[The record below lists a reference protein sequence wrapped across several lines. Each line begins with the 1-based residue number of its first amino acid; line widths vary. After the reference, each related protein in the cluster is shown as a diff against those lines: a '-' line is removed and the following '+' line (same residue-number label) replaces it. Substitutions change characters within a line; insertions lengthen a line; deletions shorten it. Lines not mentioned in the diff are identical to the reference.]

1 MLFLSHCNSV
11 PSPSILLRSVLP
23 PSFYLPVSHSV
34 SHPPFKIHQ
43 LHLKVVLLV
52 STFFAPLLTHTHLSL
67 CYMFTQGHKFLPC
80 LLRRGLAAAL
90 SWQLCSG
97 LLPANGEGKADSKRS
112 NHWKEWNCGV
122 KQVAMLM
129 GETGRQ
135 IYLGFLWNCSQT
147 LISCKAVGSVFTSQV
162 ATTSGHAHHQCLG
175 LCLRVAN
182 SDFTKQKAMPLCEEK
197 KDGKYNY
204 LQETTLTPRAWN
216 KVSGN
221 KCICLTSLWSSVPP
235 MLGCVPS

>member
-1 MLFLSHCNSV
+1 MSS
-11 PSPSILLRSVLP
+11 
-23 PSFYLPVSHSV
+23 YLPFTCQSPTLCLTLHSK
-34 SHPPFKIHQ
+34 STSYISRWFFWFQ
-43 LHLKVVLLV
+43 L
-52 STFFAPLLTHTHLSL
+52 FAPLLTHTLVSL
-67 CYMFTQGHKFLPC
+67 LYVYSRSQVSSC

-112 NHWKEWNCGV
+112 NHWEEWNCGV

-135 IYLGFLWNCSQT
+135 ISLGFLWNCSQT
-147 LISCKAVGSVFTSQV
+147 LISCKAVRSVFTSQV

-175 LCLRVAN
+175 LCLRVAS
-182 SDFTKQKAMPLCEEK
+182 SDFTEQKAMPLCEEK

-204 LQETTLTPRAWN
+204 LQETTLAPRAWN